1 MVSSD
6 HTGVALWFTIPIVV
20 DQGRKRH
27 ARGPSPVVVRDE
39 VIIFVPTCLRLSFDH
54 TEDLADC
61 RVPLVQVST
70 AVPGSGLLCV
80 QFSFMNDE
88 SFVC

>member
-1 MVSSD
+1 MMGSN
-6 HTGVALWFTIPIVV
+6 HTGVGLGFSISIVV

-39 VIIFVPTCLRLSFDH
+39 VIIFIPTCLRLLFDH
-54 TEDLADC
+54 TEDLVDR
-61 RVPLVQVST
+61 RVPLAQVNT
-70 AVPGSGLLCV
+70 AVPGSWPCV

>member
-1 MVSSD
+1 MVGSN

-20 DQGRKRH
+20 DQRRKRH
-27 ARGPSPVVVRDE
+27 ARGSSPVVVRDE
-39 VIIFVPTCLRLSFDH
+39 VIVLIPTRLRLLFDH
-54 TEDLADC
+54 TEDLVDR
-61 RVPLVQVST
+61 RVPLVQVNT
-70 AVPGSGLLCV
+70 VVPGSGPLYV